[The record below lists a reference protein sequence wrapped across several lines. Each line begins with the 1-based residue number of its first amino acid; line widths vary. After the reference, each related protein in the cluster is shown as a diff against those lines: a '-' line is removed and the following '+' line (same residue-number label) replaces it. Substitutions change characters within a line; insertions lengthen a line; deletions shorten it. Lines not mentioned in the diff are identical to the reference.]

1 MWSSSR
7 RVLQELLSQT
17 AVRSLSL
24 TPAQNTVVVER
35 WWKVPL
41 SKVGS
46 PPRLHPRR
54 HRVYKL
60 VEDTKNAPKKNMELI
75 LTQTVPKLGG
85 RGDTVFVK
93 KSVGRNK
100 LLPQGLAVYPSPE
113 NKEMFAEELR
123 LLREGRPEDRIQ
135 TRTGQLTVEFLKR
148 SKLKIHKMPSEEF
161 QLTKDIICRH
171 FIKKLGIV
179 VPPHALNLPFEPIK
193 ELGDYWCE
201 VTVNGISTVRIP
213 MSLVPYEDQSA
224 KYQQQLKRQ
233 KQLEAEA
240 ADEDEAVVKAVSET
254 AAVEA
259 PKDSVSTGGEASET
273 TASAEPATQAWDDCR
288 EGLGA
293 FSQGEVVLWGYV
305 ILVIL
310 VIGGYLSSQL
320 QGS

>member
-7 RVLQELLSQT
+7 RVLQQLLSQTET

-35 WWKVPL
+35 WWQVPL

-54 HRVYKL
+54 HRIYKF
-60 VEDTKNAPKKNMELI
+60 VEDTKNTSKENMELI
-75 LTQTVPKLGG
+75 LSQTVPKLGG
-85 RGDTVFVK
+85 RGETVFVK

-123 LLREGRPEDRIQ
+123 LLREGKPEDRIQ
-135 TRTGQLTVEFLKR
+135 TRTGELTVEFLKR

-161 QLTKDIICRH
+161 QLTKEIVCRQLG
-171 FIKKLGIV
+171 KKLGVV
-179 VPPHALNLPFEPIK
+179 VPPHALTLPFEPIK

-233 KQLEAEA
+233 KQQEAAAAISEA
-240 ADEDEAVVKAVSET
+240 ADEDGAVVKAVSET
-254 AAVEA
+254 ATVEA
-259 PKDSVSTGGEASET
+259 AKDSVSPVGEASET
-273 TASAEPATQAWDDCR
+273 TASATPATQ
-288 EGLGA
+288 GA
-293 FSQGEVVLWGYV
+293 TAPPSDEPKKD
-305 ILVIL
+305 
-310 VIGGYLSSQL
+310 
-320 QGS
+320 